1 MNDPK
6 YLEQVLSLL
15 KSSYTCTNSSKL
27 MEVSNL
33 LNNLSKDEITH
44 IDVLLHGLSISSFNN
59 EQIPSQLHESL
70 AVNLKNTITGK
81 KCDLDIKQII
91 EILKRIFELYFPQVV
106 NPNLLKDSII
116 NIFQYIIRYILSNK
130 SFHEI
135 KDQDMAN
142 DCENFFKILLNMI
155 NKEYSN
161 GADFI
166 INSKI
171 VIKFIRSIFESKFI
185 NNDNFVK
192 IINDYYIG
200 ILDVVFKNV
209 PRFIDPEKN
218 LFCDQ
223 YIKILDQLIEDMY
236 LNLKD
241 VLNIHSLDYVKYN
254 EIFSAIFNKYGKLV
268 VELIKIQ
275 LPLDEKSKNVFINQ
289 NPIIS
294 FTLTDNENIYCNLNT
309 MKSKCFQYL
318 SYSLERLS
326 VKIKENSLTSY
337 VLNDLNY
344 IELFASLIKL
354 VISSLEDLLS
364 SKDKYTLIKTSK
376 EGIFSSDTNYNYL
389 LYHIFL
395 FLSRC
400 LIRNPIKQEFSSH
413 IKYFLLNI
421 LFPLAT
427 FEDSEKLFMI
437 DDPNTYINYI
447 NDILYDFKHRNFRT
461 SLCFL
466 IKRLCDNYEDCNIIL
481 NYVIEMIEYILDSNN
496 NNIKKDEM
504 AYSTYLKNENKS
516 IINNFNDE
524 IKIDFCFL
532 MILLLKSNIIKHPSI
547 LNKFML
553 FFISNQDKIHQINSD
568 VIKIKICEIYE
579 KYISYFFNR
588 TKPKSNEDE
597 EVKLKIKNVFIENM
611 VNFLF
616 SLVINTNKQNIQN
629 SQGNNEALVTKASD
643 VIINI
648 LKFINEVNISDNNKG
663 IIMNHLE
670 AAISEK
676 IRNSFKNLVELINIY
691 SDNISFINVMIN
703 IINNININNRQD
715 IFLCLNTFTNKF
727 LSIVLNKNNISN
739 VSADNESQNKAV
751 FINQY
756 FTIIKDLLTGEN
768 RLKSNE
774 IKDFND
780 IILPLIDF
788 IKEPT
793 KYTFCDEIIEI
804 GEYYIKCIN
813 NIDIISMK
821 ILENMYPIIS
831 NEKTISGYYYSFIS
845 TFLSF
850 INLYNID
857 MCSNYI
863 NIILNIIKLAYS
875 FENKENR
882 NDENV
887 LYTSLLTIQILSF
900 QNSLINN
907 DDIKLLISENLK
919 LCVVYF
925 QLIRDDNDYI
935 DDEFFLK
942 DKIQQVLLCNF
953 SIYFMLYSEIFI
965 NILINDFMNMLN
977 GKSKINNLCDLMYTL
992 YSEIFNIDEL
1002 YYPLLGKCNII
1013 CLCSIFSND
1022 KISDIILNDIYK
1034 KKKLFRLLFNLV
1046 IKNKSEKRRYNLKLT
1061 DGAMRCEFIECEEKE
1076 ENSNSEENAFDNTF
1090 NEEIIISIKNY
1101 ENIIKCDEFKLF
1113 SETFFSIKN
1122 KDENSLNELLKEYN
1136 NEENKLLYNL
1146 LYVRNVQ
1153 VEYNG
1158 NRFEIP
1164 RRTLKIKRNIN

>member
-1 MNDPK
+1 
-6 YLEQVLSLL
+6 
-15 KSSYTCTNSSKL
+15 
-27 MEVSNL
+27 
-33 LNNLSKDEITH
+33 
-44 IDVLLHGLSISSFNN
+44 
-59 EQIPSQLHESL
+59 
-70 AVNLKNTITGK
+70 
-81 KCDLDIKQII
+81 
-91 EILKRIFELYFPQVV
+91 
-106 NPNLLKDSII
+106 
-116 NIFQYIIRYILSNK
+116 
-130 SFHEI
+130 
-135 KDQDMAN
+135 
-142 DCENFFKILLNMI
+142 
-155 NKEYSN
+155 
-161 GADFI
+161 
-166 INSKI
+166 
-171 VIKFIRSIFESKFI
+171 
-185 NNDNFVK
+185 
-192 IINDYYIG
+192 
-200 ILDVVFKNV
+200 
-209 PRFIDPEKN
+209 
-218 LFCDQ
+218 
-223 YIKILDQLIEDMY
+223 
-236 LNLKD
+236 
-241 VLNIHSLDYVKYN
+241 
-254 EIFSAIFNKYGKLV
+254 
-268 VELIKIQ
+268 
-275 LPLDEKSKNVFINQ
+275 
-289 NPIIS
+289 
-294 FTLTDNENIYCNLNT
+294 
-309 MKSKCFQYL
+309 
-318 SYSLERLS
+318 
-326 VKIKENSLTSY
+326 
-337 VLNDLNY
+337 
-344 IELFASLIKL
+344 
-354 VISSLEDLLS
+354 
-364 SKDKYTLIKTSK
+364 
-376 EGIFSSDTNYNYL
+376 
-389 LYHIFL
+389 
-395 FLSRC
+395 
-400 LIRNPIKQEFSSH
+400 
-413 IKYFLLNI
+413 
-421 LFPLAT
+421 
-427 FEDSEKLFMI
+427 
-437 DDPNTYINYI
+437 
-447 NDILYDFKHRNFRT
+447 
-461 SLCFL
+461 
-466 IKRLCDNYEDCNIIL
+466 
-481 NYVIEMIEYILDSNN
+481 LDSNN

-568 VIKIKICEIYE
+568 IFKIKICEIYE
-579 KYISYFFNR
+579 RYISYFFNR

-629 SQGNNEALVTKASD
+629 SEGNNEALVTKASD

-648 LKFINEVNISDNNKG
+648 LKFINEINISDNNKG

-768 RLKSNE
+768 RLKPNE

-804 GEYYIKCIN
+804 GEYHIKCIN

-887 LYTSLLTIQILSF
+887 LYTSLLTIQILSL
-900 QNSLINN
+900 QNGIINN

-1113 SETFFSIKN
+1113 SETFFRIKN
-1122 KDENSLNELLKEYN
+1122 KDENLLNELLKEYN